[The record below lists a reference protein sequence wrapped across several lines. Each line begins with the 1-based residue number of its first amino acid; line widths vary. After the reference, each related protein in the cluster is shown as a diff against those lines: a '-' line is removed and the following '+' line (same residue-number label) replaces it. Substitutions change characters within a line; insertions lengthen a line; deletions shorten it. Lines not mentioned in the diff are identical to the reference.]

1 MNPFNWRNGAPSVML
16 PEGDSLG
23 RSKRASDA
31 VARKTAQTGRNP
43 GTVPGLG
50 RKTHKRDTDTAWSRS
65 NSGVG

>member
-43 GTVPGLG
+43 GTIKGITRTPG
-50 RKTHKRDTDTAWSRS
+50 RPSKAWFRS

>member
-50 RKTHKRDTDTAWSRS
+50 RKVHGGDTETANMRQ
-65 NSGVG
+65 SGVR